1 MKRVVSFLDKS
12 KTFDNVWHTKLRFK
26 SEQNGIKRALLIFLK
41 RRLKILQTKSSVK
54 LALFFMN

>member
-41 RRLKILQTKSSVK
+41 DVLKYCKQKVVLNWHYS
-54 LALFFMN
+54 L

>member
-41 RRLKILQTKSSVK
+41 DVLKHCKRKVVLNWHYS
-54 LALFFMN
+54 L